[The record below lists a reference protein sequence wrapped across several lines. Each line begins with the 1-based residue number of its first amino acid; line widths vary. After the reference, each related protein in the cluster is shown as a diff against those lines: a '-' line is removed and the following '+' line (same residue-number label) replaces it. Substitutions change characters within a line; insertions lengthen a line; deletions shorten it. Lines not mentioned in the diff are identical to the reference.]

1 MIAEW
6 VKLAAKN
13 NMMTEPNIVYPL
25 LTGMS

>member
-13 NMMTEPNIVYPL
+13 NMMTEPNIGYSL